1 MASSWGKLAVI
12 ALGANL
18 TSSAG
23 PPAVTLRAAL
33 AAIADENAAEGAGP
47 VRIAAVSRFWRTPAF
62 PAGSGPDYVN
72 ACAELA
78 TTLDAPALLALLH
91 RVEAALGRT
100 RDGGRWAARGID
112 LDLLAMGAEV
122 RPDAAGQA
130 RWRDLPPDRQRV
142 ETPGELIL
150 PHPRLQDRA
159 FVLVP
164 LADIA
169 PRWRHPLTGARVQ
182 EMLDAL
188 PPGALAEVAP
198 FA

>member
-1 MASSWGKLAVI
+1 MASSCGKLAVI

-23 PPAVTLRAAL
+23 PPEATLRAAL
-33 AAIADENAAEGAGP
+33 AAIAGENATEVAGR
-47 VRIAAVSRFWRTPAF
+47 VRIAA
-62 PAGSGPDYVN
+62 
-72 ACAELA
+72 
-78 TTLDAPALLALLH
+78 TLDAPALLALLH
-91 RVEAALGRT
+91 GVEAALGRT

-130 RWRDLPPDRQRV
+130 RWRTLPPDRQRV

-159 FVLVP
+159 FVLAP